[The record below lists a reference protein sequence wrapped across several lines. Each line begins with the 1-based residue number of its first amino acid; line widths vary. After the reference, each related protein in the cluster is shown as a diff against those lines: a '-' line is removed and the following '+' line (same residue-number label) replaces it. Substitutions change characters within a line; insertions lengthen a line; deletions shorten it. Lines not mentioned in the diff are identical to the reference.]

1 MWWLEWWSIILFHWL
16 LLDLLW
22 RNWNVLLKNFSVSVE
37 VIKLTNSL
45 FEWLVLKLLLMLFS
59 FNLCESFWSIVVILS
74 VWNLASKV
82 CLFTYLTS
90 LRWVSDKVSWSSYNI
105 TRIVIHFEILLNVGN
120 LLHVFIWCISWH
132 LNMSSWF
139 ELQFMTCS
147 SDFVEIYFPCH
158 NASSNLLEWLS
169 NSIVSWLIKQSFING
184 RSFLNRIGN
193 DIWRVSY
200 DLTLAL
206 NYSCCETENARE
218 SLQKYTK

>member
-1 MWWLEWWSIILFHWL
+1 MRWFEWWSIILFHWL

-45 FEWLVLKLLLMLFS
+45 FEWLVLELLLMLFS

-120 LLHVFIWCISWH
+120 LLHVFI
-132 LNMSSWF
+132 
-139 ELQFMTCS
+139 
-147 SDFVEIYFPCH
+147 
-158 NASSNLLEWLS
+158 
-169 NSIVSWLIKQSFING
+169 
-184 RSFLNRIGN
+184 
-193 DIWRVSY
+193 
-200 DLTLAL
+200 
-206 NYSCCETENARE
+206 
-218 SLQKYTK
+218 